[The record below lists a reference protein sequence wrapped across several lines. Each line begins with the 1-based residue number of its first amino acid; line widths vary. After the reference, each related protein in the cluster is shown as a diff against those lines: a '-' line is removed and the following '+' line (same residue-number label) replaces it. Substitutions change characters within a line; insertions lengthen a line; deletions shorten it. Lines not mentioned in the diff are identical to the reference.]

1 MCLSE
6 RLVHSILKVWLLRLP
21 LSLCFLDSGKQS
33 SPFMR
38 MQRPDKLTH
47 IFVVMTIP
55 ILLLDEVGLMRPS
68 HITGP
73 NLRPNHYAR
82 VARRWLQKYKKG

>member
-6 RLVHSILKVWLLRLP
+6 RLVHSILKVWLLWLP
-21 LSLCFLDSGKQS
+21 LCLCFLDSGKQS

-38 MQRPDKLTH
+38 MQRPDKLMH

-55 ILLLDEVGLMRPS
+55 ILLLDELGLMRHS
-68 HITGP
+68 HIHRCVPIGP
-73 NLRPNHYAR
+73 HAWAACLP
-82 VARRWLQKYKKG
+82 LCT